1 MAEHDES
8 ADLPR
13 SRRVVV
19 TALGTS
25 QTLAWASSYYLPAIL
40 ADPIAAG
47 IDVPRSWVFGAFSG
61 SLLIAAF
68 AGPAVGRVIDRH
80 GGRGVLVLSNVV
92 LAAGLVA
99 LAAANGAVA
108 LFAAWAVLGVG
119 MSLGLYDAGFA
130 ALTALYGHN
139 ARGPITGI
147 TLFAGFA
154 STVSWPLSTFLN
166 DALGWRETLL
176 VWAAMNLV
184 IGLPLNLLLP
194 VPTRLR
200 HHAHPAER
208 ATGWKPYREMLLLA
222 FVFAAA
228 WFVTGSMAAHLP
240 RLLERAGATPLQ
252 AIAAAALVGPAQVA
266 ARLVEFFILRRSHP
280 LVSARIAAL
289 LHPLGAVVFAVIG
302 PAAAAAFAIF
312 YGAGNGLLTIAR
324 GTVPLAVFGPQGY
337 GERTGLLG
345 APARAAQA
353 LAPLLFGLL
362 LDAMGTWVILVSV
375 ALCLARLRRCSGCI
389 PIGHNDRADAA
400 RCLRRRR
407 VGTAERA
414 LHQHG
419 IEPAAVLE
427 ADGLQRSDQAE
438 TDCRVQRNRCSV
450 RRIADHRDHL
460 AEAAR
465 LCFDD
470 EARHEQPA

>member
-1 MAEHDES
+1 LAEHDES

-40 ADPIAAG
+40 ADPIAAS

-154 STVSWPLSTFLN
+154 STVSWPLSTLLN

-266 ARLVEFFILRRSHP
+266 ARLVEFFMLRRSHP

-375 ALCLARLRRCSGCI
+375 ALCLASF
-389 PIGHNDRADAA
+389 AA
-400 RCLRRRR
+400 LL
-407 VGTAERA
+407 G
-414 LHQHG
+414 LH
-419 IEPAAVLE
+419 
-427 ADGLQRSDQAE
+427 
-438 TDCRVQRNRCSV
+438 TNRP
-450 RRIADHRDHL
+450 
-460 AEAAR
+460 
-465 LCFDD
+465 
-470 EARHEQPA
+470 Q